1 MFSAQP
7 ARLDLTSIYKLK
19 VACLKRPF
27 LLILFIMRK
36 LTWQN
41 FIFAFFSSA
50 LTIGTNQ
57 IAYQGARFLSRNF
70 HHWDVALPIDYTFK
84 PVPWTMFIYF
94 GCFIFWFF
102 SYFAIA
108 MQEDREQANRFFA
121 MVQVAKIVCF
131 VFYLV
136 CPTTADI
143 RVEIVGDGWWDRVL
157 RFCYSADSPASNY
170 FPSMHCMASW
180 FCFIGVRGKKQ
191 FHIAFRI
198 ATFVMAIAVFISTIT
213 TRQHVLLDIPGGIVF
228 AELCYALSLLEPV
241 HRTYTKII
249 NWIMVHVF
257 RLSGPDYQ

>member
-1 MFSAQP
+1 
-7 ARLDLTSIYKLK
+7 
-19 VACLKRPF
+19 
-27 LLILFIMRK
+27 MRK

-180 FCFIGVRGKKQ
+180 FCFIGVMGKKQ

-241 HRTYTKII
+241 YRTYTKII